1 MNIAVYC
8 GAAKGNDDIYVKS
21 AEHLGKWIAEHGHR
35 LIYGGGNV
43 GLMGVVANSVMKY
56 GGKVTG
62 VIPDILFI
70 REQRHDGITEII
82 DTTSM
87 SSRRDKMMELSD
99 AFIALP
105 GGPGTLDEI
114 SEIIMMIRIHELD
127 KPCVL
132 YDIKGF
138 YKPLKQMIQ
147 NMIDANFS
155 DKEDMDKI
163 LFSDD
168 LEKISAFIE
177 NYQTGFIHEY

>member
-8 GAAKGNDDIYVKS
+8 GAAKGNDPIY
-21 AEHLGKWIAEHGHR
+21 AEAARTVGKKKKKNGHR

-43 GLMGVVANSVMKY
+43 GLMGIVANTVLEL

-62 VIPDILFI
+62 VIPDVLFI
-70 REQRHDGITEII
+70 REQRHDGLTEII

-87 SSRRDKMMELSD
+87 SERRNKMIELSD

-114 SEIIMMIRIHELD
+114 SEIIMFLRIHEL
-127 KPCVL
+127 KGPCVL
-132 YDIKGF
+132 YNTKEFYEPLRALLLLMAKEGF
-138 YKPLKQMIQ
+138 MEQ
-147 NMIDANFS
+147 
-155 DKEDMDKI
+155 EDMNKI

-168 LEKISAFIE
+168 IDEVAAYITK
-177 NYQTGFIHEY
+177 GR

>member
-8 GAAKGNDDIYVKS
+8 GAAKGKDPVYEEAARTV
-21 AEHLGKWIAEHGHR
+21 GKWIAENGHT

-43 GLMGVVANSVMKY
+43 GLMGVVANTVLEL
-56 GGKVTG
+56 GGKVIG

-82 DTTSM
+82 DTHSM
-87 SSRRDKMMELSD
+87 SERRNKMIELSD

-114 SEIIMMIRIHELD
+114 SEIIMFIRIRELNE
-127 KPCVL
+127 PCVL
-132 YDIKGF
+132 YNTKEFYEPLRAMLLLMGQEGF
-138 YKPLKQMIQ
+138 MEK
-147 NMIDANFS
+147 D
-155 DKEDMDKI
+155 DMNKI

-168 LEKISAFIE
+168 IDEVAAYITKGNKE
-177 NYQTGFIHEY
+177 

>member
-8 GAAKGNDDIYVKS
+8 GAAKGNDPIY
-21 AEHLGKWIAEHGHR
+21 AEAARTVGTWIAKNGHR

-43 GLMGVVANSVMKY
+43 GLMGIVANTVLEL

-62 VIPDILFI
+62 VIPDVLFI
-70 REQRHDGITEII
+70 REQRHDGLTEII

-87 SSRRDKMMELSD
+87 SERRNKMIELSD

-114 SEIIMMIRIHELD
+114 SEIIMFLRIHEL
-127 KPCVL
+127 KGPCVL
-132 YDIKGF
+132 YNTKEFYEPLRALLLLMAKEGF
-138 YKPLKQMIQ
+138 MEQ
-147 NMIDANFS
+147 
-155 DKEDMDKI
+155 EDMNKI

-168 LEKISAFIE
+168 IDEVAAYITK
-177 NYQTGFIHEY
+177 GR